1 MRTLIIDRFEGA
13 YAICEEQTA
22 GKENAKG
29 KKKKDLRYFGILREE
44 VPKEAKE
51 GDVLVIDDEG
61 NLKIDAAA
69 TKARRKKIR
78 QMEEKAFKD

>member
-13 YAICEEQTA
+13 YAICEEQTT
-22 GKENAKG
+22 GKENAKS

-78 QMEEKAFKD
+78 QMEEKVFRD

>member
-13 YAICEEQTA
+13 YVICEEQTS
-22 GKENAKG
+22 GREKAKG

-44 VPKEAKE
+44 VPKNAKE
-51 GDVLVIDDEG
+51 GDVLLIDDEG
-61 NLKIDAAA
+61 NLKIDESA

-78 QMEEKAFKD
+78 QMEEKTFKD